1 MFEYQITVRG
11 YELDS
16 YGHVNHAV
24 YLNYLEQARWEII
37 REAGLLDQ
45 LIREGKKLVVI
56 KVDIR
61 YISEI
66 KLFDKIVIHTKVK
79 KEAPYLVFYQ
89 KLFNQNGNTRV
100 ARAVIKAILLDEQK
114 KPLDIPDEMVN
125 LIAHKQEGNG

>member
-24 YLNYLEQARWEII
+24 YLNYMEQARWEII

-56 KVDIR
+56 KVDVR

-66 KLFDKIVIHTKVK
+66 KLFDKIIIQTKVK

-89 KLFNQNGNTRV
+89 KLINQNGNTRV
-100 ARAVIKAILLDEQK
+100 ARAVVKAILLDEQK
-114 KPLDIPDEMVN
+114 KPLGITDEMI
-125 LIAHKQEGNG
+125 LPIEQKQEGNG

>member
-24 YLNYLEQARWEII
+24 YLNYMEQARWEII

-56 KVDIR
+56 KVDVR

-66 KLFDKIVIHTKVK
+66 KLFDKIIIQTKLK

-89 KLFNQNGNTRV
+89 KLINQNGNTRV

-114 KPLDIPDEMVN
+114 KPLDLPDEMVN
-125 LIAHKQEGNG
+125 LIAYKQEGNG

>member
-1 MFEYQITVRG
+1 MFEYHITVRG

-24 YLNYLEQARWEII
+24 YLNYMEQARWEII

-45 LIREGKKLVVI
+45 LVREGKKLVVI
-56 KVDIR
+56 KADVR

-66 KLFDKIVIHTKVK
+66 KLFDKVIIHTKVK

>member
-24 YLNYLEQARWEII
+24 YLNYMEQARWEII

-45 LIREGKKLVVI
+45 LIREEKKLVVI
-56 KVDIR
+56 KAEVR
-61 YISEI
+61 YINEI
-66 KLFDKIVIHTKVK
+66 KLFDKVIIHTKVK

>member
-1 MFEYQITVRG
+1 MFEYHITVRG

-24 YLNYLEQARWEII
+24 YLNYMEQARWEII

-45 LIREGKKLVVI
+45 LVREGKKLVVI
-56 KVDIR
+56 KADVR

>member
-24 YLNYLEQARWEII
+24 YLNYMEQARWEII

-56 KVDIR
+56 KADVR

-66 KLFDKIVIHTKVK
+66 KLFDNVIIQTKVK

-89 KLFNQNGNTRV
+89 KIFNQNGNIRV
-100 ARAVIKAILLDEQK
+100 ARAVIKAILLDKQK
-114 KPLDIPDEMVN
+114 KPLDIPDEMVT

>member
-24 YLNYLEQARWEII
+24 YLNYMEQARWEII

-56 KVDIR
+56 KADVR

-66 KLFDKIVIHTKVK
+66 KLFDKIIIHTKVK

-89 KLFNQNGNTRV
+89 KLFNQNGSIRV

-114 KPLDIPDEMVN
+114 KPLDIPDDMVN
-125 LIAHKQEGNG
+125 LIANKQEGNG

>member
-1 MFEYQITVRG
+1 MFEYHITVRG

-24 YLNYLEQARWEII
+24 YLNYMEQARWEII

-45 LIREGKKLVVI
+45 LVREGKKLVVI
-56 KVDIR
+56 KADVR

-66 KLFDKIVIHTKVK
+66 KFFDKVIIHTKVK

>member
-24 YLNYLEQARWEII
+24 YLNYMEQARWEII

-56 KVDIR
+56 KVDVR

-66 KLFDKIVIHTKVK
+66 KLFDKIIIHTKVK

-114 KPLDIPDEMVN
+114 KPLDIPDDMVN

>member
-1 MFEYQITVRG
+1 MFEYHITVRG

-24 YLNYLEQARWEII
+24 YLNYMEQARWEII

-56 KVDIR
+56 KVDVR

-114 KPLDIPDEMVN
+114 KPLDIPDDMVN
-125 LIAHKQEGNG
+125 LIANKQEGNG

>member
-24 YLNYLEQARWEII
+24 YLNYMEQARWEII

-56 KVDIR
+56 KADVR

-66 KLFDKIVIHTKVK
+66 KLFDNVIIHTKVK
-79 KEAPYLVFYQ
+79 KEDPYLVFYQ
-89 KLFNQNGNTRV
+89 KFFNQNGNTRV
-100 ARAVIKAILLDEQK
+100 ARAVIKAILIDDQK
-114 KPLDIPDEMVN
+114 KPLDISNEMI
-125 LIAHKQEGNG
+125 LHIEQKQEGNG

>member
-1 MFEYQITVRG
+1 MFEYHITVRG

-24 YLNYLEQARWEII
+24 YLNYMEQARWEII

-56 KVDIR
+56 KAEVR

-66 KLFDKIVIHTKVK
+66 KLFDKVIIRTKVK

-89 KLFNQNGNTRV
+89 KLFNQDGNTRI

-114 KPLDIPDEMVN
+114 KPLDIPDFMVL
-125 LIAHKQEGNG
+125 LIANKQEGNG